1 MKRLVVTALSLSLSL
16 VSGAGSA
23 VAQDNNVSEIS
34 TNADGDELFSPLTD
48 PMEDVSEFSPE
59 MPPGS
64 EALSQETTENITGTD
79 GNEAVRGPGN
89 ASAAPGTVTRP
100 GASILGP
107 DGAYSVTDNAPS
119 TATIS
124 GDTEVLAPPA
134 APATA
139 PTTTVAGCDSYGSW
153 YDAQIAYESAG
164 MTSADPAVV
173 SALDPDYDGI
183 ACEEW
188 M

>member
-1 MKRLVVTALSLSLSL
+1 MKRLVVTAISISLSLGT
-16 VSGAGSA
+16 VAGGA
-23 VAQDNNVSEIS
+23 VA
-34 TNADGDELFSPLTD
+34 
-48 PMEDVSEFSPE
+48 
-59 MPPGS
+59 
-64 EALSQETTENITGTD
+64 QETTENMTATD
-79 GNEAVRGPGN
+79 GNAAARGPGN
-89 ASAAPGTVTRP
+89 ASAAPGMVTRP

-107 DGAYSVTDNAPS
+107 DGSYSVTDNAPS

-134 APATA
+134 APAA

-153 YDAQIAYESAG
+153 YDAQIAYEAAG
-164 MTSADPAVV
+164 MTSADSAVI

-183 ACEEW
+183 ACEEG